1 MIVNNLD
8 HLEDA
13 HNHKIHVLMDDY
25 HLAPKCL
32 LKAKIKKK
40 NKKLGWE
47 TRYIALGM
55 TQLLI
60 SRDED
65 YTKLLN
71 VIPLAP
77 GTFAIKMK

>member
-1 MIVNNLD
+1 MKMSKK
-8 HLEDA
+8 ET
-13 HNHKIHVLMDDY
+13 
-25 HLAPKCL
+25 
-32 LKAKIKKK
+32 KIKKK